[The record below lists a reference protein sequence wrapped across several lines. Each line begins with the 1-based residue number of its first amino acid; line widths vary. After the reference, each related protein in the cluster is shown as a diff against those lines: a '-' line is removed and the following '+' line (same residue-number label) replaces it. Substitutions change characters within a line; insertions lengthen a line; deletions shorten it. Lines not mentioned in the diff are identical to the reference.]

1 MMPRRQGKALRRRRW
16 QQIRD
21 QRRRGVFLLPALLT
35 IANLVCG
42 FSALLLTVNGRY
54 VEAALA
60 VFVAMVM
67 DMLDGR
73 VARLMKAT
81 SQFGVEFDSLAD
93 VVSFGVAPAFILYS
107 FALSSLPRAAWLGA
121 GLFVICGALRL
132 ARFNV
137 QTGTIDKRF
146 FVGLP
151 IPAAAGTAVSTVIVL
166 QGVELTRWILTAVA
180 VGTYVVAL
188 LMVSTFRYWS
198 FKEIDFARQRPLPTL
213 LVVVLGVMIVATNH
227 ELFPFLLF
235 VGYALSG
242 PVYRL
247 WSGRAPSP
255 VPVALDVPRES
266 H

>member
-1 MMPRRQGKALRRRRW
+1 MRRPGKSLRRRRW

-21 QRRRGVFLLPALLT
+21 QRGRGVFLLPALLT
-35 IANLVCG
+35 IANLFCG
-42 FSALLLTVNGRY
+42 FYALLLAVDHRY

-60 VFVAMVM
+60 VVVAMVM

-107 FALSSLPRAAWLGA
+107 FALASLPRAAWFGA
-121 GLFVICGALRL
+121 ALFVICGALRL

-137 QTGTIDKRF
+137 QTGTADKRF

-151 IPAAAGTAVSTVIVL
+151 IPAGAGAAVSTVIAL
-166 QGVELTRWILTAVA
+166 HGVELTRWMQVTIA
-180 VGTYVVAL
+180 VGTYLIAL

-198 FKEIDFARQRPLPTL
+198 FKEVDFARRRPLQTL
-213 LVVVLGVMIVATNH
+213 LVLVLGVMIVATNH
-227 ELFPFLLF
+227 EVFLFLLF
-235 VGYALSG
+235 MGYAISG
-242 PVYRL
+242 PAYRV
-247 WSGRAPSP
+247 WAGRAPSP
-255 VPVALDVPRES
+255 AVAALDSPREL